1 MDALHLTN
9 IRTTRKSPT
18 STLST
23 MSASDPISENGVSNN
38 TVAPELS
45 SIDLKREE
53 SPPVKKIKTEEAS
66 IPKHTE
72 PPVHEIVGGSSIRQ
86 YLNKHLTQHLLEG
99 LKQVGKDKPED
110 PLLALGKF
118 LIQRSEDL
126 KGECNKDAEGNA
138 S

>member
-1 MDALHLTN
+1 MDALHLIN

-23 MSASDPISENGVSNN
+23 MSDPISENGVLNN
-38 TVAPELS
+38 SVAPELS

-53 SPPVKKIKTEEAS
+53 SPPVKKIKTEESS